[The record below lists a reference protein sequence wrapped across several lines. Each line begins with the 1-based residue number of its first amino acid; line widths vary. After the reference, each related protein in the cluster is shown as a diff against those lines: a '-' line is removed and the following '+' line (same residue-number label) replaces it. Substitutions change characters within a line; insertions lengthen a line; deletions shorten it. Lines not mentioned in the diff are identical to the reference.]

1 VFGGGFMAY
10 LHLAENSFGQFGCG
24 AGCSCG
30 PCRSEYAG
38 LAETYEPDPPEAG
51 TSGYGRVPMYFRN
64 AALGGYAGYGQTP
77 CPEPARTA
85 VDRCTSPK
93 PCSAIPNLVCTS
105 TVAGK
110 PIEYVDKVRID
121 PRTRLKIPSTP
132 LPRRAHQVRFL
143 PQVSAALETFLR
155 NMTRFAMPVE
165 ALLTAG
171 SLYCRCIRGTNHLSN
186 HSFGDAFDLVGVRW
200 PTGSNLSPLRETI
213 VHNWADLTG
222 ERIVLRRIN
231 ACLRLSFRTVI
242 DYHRS
247 DHRDHFHCDTNRGH
261 PRSNGGA
268 SNMTFV
274 QEALAVMLG
283 RRFEITGRLDPASQR
298 GLREFAGLAPSAP
311 LLRDRAVLDRILD
324 DLFTAIASGRP
335 RRR

>member
-1 VFGGGFMAY
+1 MAY
-10 LHLAENSFGQFGCG
+10 VHLAESSLSQFGCG
-24 AGCSCG
+24 SGCSCG

-38 LAETYEPDPPEAG
+38 PGLAETYEPDESG
-51 TSGYGRVPMYFRN
+51 TSGYGRFPSRCQNLPF
-64 AALGGYAGYGQTP
+64 GGYAAYGRTP
-77 CPEPARTA
+77 CPESARMA
-85 VDRCTSPK
+85 VDRCTTPL
-93 PCSAIPNLVCTS
+93 PCPAIPNLVCTS

-121 PRTRLKIPSTP
+121 PGTRLKIPATP

-143 PQVSAALETFLR
+143 PQVGAALEAFLG
-155 NMTRFAMPVE
+155 NMVRFAMPVD

-200 PTGSNLSPLRETI
+200 LAGSNLSPLRETI

-222 ERIVLRRIN
+222 ERILLRRIN

-247 DHRDHFHCDTNRGH
+247 DHRDHFHCDTNRGR
-261 PRSNGGA
+261 PRFNGGA
-268 SNMTFV
+268 TNMTFV
-274 QEALAVMLG
+274 QEALAVVLG
-283 RRFEITGRLDPASQR
+283 RRFEITGRLDPASQQ
-298 GLREFAGLAPSAP
+298 GLREFGQIPPSVSLLA
-311 LLRDRAVLDRILD
+311 DRPILD
-324 DLFTAIASGRP
+324 SILNDLFTAVASGRP
-335 RRR
+335 GR

>member
-1 VFGGGFMAY
+1 MAY
-10 LHLAENSFGQFGCG
+10 QHLAESSPGQFGCG
-24 AGCSCG
+24 PGCACG

-38 LAETYEPDPPEAG
+38 LAETYEPAPPDEAG
-51 TSGYGRVPMYFRN
+51 TSGYGRFPSRFQAGRFAGF
-64 AALGGYAGYGQTP
+64 AAYGQTP
-77 CPEPARTA
+77 CPEPARMA
-85 VDRCTSPK
+85 VDRCAK
-93 PCSAIPNLVCTS
+93 PQPCASIPNLVCTA
-105 TVAGK
+105 TVAGR
-110 PIEYVDKVRID
+110 PIEYVDHVRLDLSTGLKV
-121 PRTRLKIPSTP
+121 PASP
-132 LPRRAHQVRFL
+132 LPRRAHKVRFL
-143 PQVSAALETFLR
+143 PQVGAALEAFLR

-171 SLYCRCIRGTNHLSN
+171 SLYCRCIRGTNTLSN

-200 PTGSNLSPLRETI
+200 PAGSNLSPLRETI

-222 ERIVLRRIN
+222 ERILLRRIN

-247 DHRDHFHCDTNRGH
+247 DHRDHFHCDTNRGR
-261 PRSNGGA
+261 PRFNGGA

-283 RRFEITGRLDPASQR
+283 RHFDITGRLDPASQQ
-298 GLREFAGLAPSAP
+298 GLREFGRLGPSVP

-324 DLFTAIASGRP
+324 DLFTAVAAGQPP
-335 RRR
+335 R